1 VPQERIKGGGLL
13 TSDDE
18 GKDRAT
24 SGREETTS
32 CVDQRRRTT
41 TVFSKL
47 LIGATRGGVQR
58 HNRITTM
65 RAFRFGENMEREGWI
80 WRGAA
85 LDRSGGGGSHGGFC
99 LPPRDLI

>member
-32 CVDQRRRTT
+32 CIDQRRHTM

-65 RAFRFGENMEREGWI
+65 RAFRFGGEYGEG
-80 WRGAA
+80 GVD
-85 LDRSGGGGSHGGFC
+85 LEGGSLGQEWG
-99 LPPRDLI
+99 RR